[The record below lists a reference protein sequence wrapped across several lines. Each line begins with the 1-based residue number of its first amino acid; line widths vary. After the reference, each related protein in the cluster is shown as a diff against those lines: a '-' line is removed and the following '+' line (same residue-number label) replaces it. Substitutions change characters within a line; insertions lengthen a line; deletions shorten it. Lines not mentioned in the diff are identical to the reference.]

1 MKAAHF
7 TTALLSLTPVASA
20 IAWPQWLP
28 DLDTLV
34 VRRADASSSSSSAKA
49 KATATTDAASAT
61 NLNTA
66 GITAT
71 SDSGTASGTA
81 TDKASGTGTATD
93 DASGTV
99 TGTGT
104 ATGTGKDKDSSSTS
118 SHNTSTVSVSSGA
131 EVASVVMLTPITTL
145 TSAYYR
151 IGEYVTFGWN
161 YTNLEVTPTAVD
173 VAISCTTATET
184 WTLTSNM
191 TFHTKGSFTWDSGA
205 YQSSNVAQPL
215 LVEEYI
221 LYIYD
226 ADSSISATAGAGSL
240 TANPAVTFGL
250 YTGQPYSPLESWV
263 CATCSGAMSNSEKQ
277 ALGFLFTVAAITVAS
292 FTWFVTGI

>member
-1 MKAAHF
+1 M
-7 TTALLSLTPVASA
+7 
-20 IAWPQWLP
+20 
-28 DLDTLV
+28 
-34 VRRADASSSSSSAKA
+34 
-49 KATATTDAASAT
+49 
-61 NLNTA
+61 
-66 GITAT
+66 
-71 SDSGTASGTA
+71 TA
-81 TDKASGTGTATD
+81 TDDASGTGTATD
-93 DASGTV
+93 DASGSVTGTI

-104 ATGTGKDKDSSSTS
+104 TTGTNKHSDSSSTS
-118 SHNTSTVSVSSGA
+118 SHNSSSVSSGA
-131 EVASVVMLTPITTL
+131 QVASVVMLTPITTL

-161 YTNLEVTPTAVD
+161 YTNLQVTPTAVD
-173 VAISCTTATET
+173 VAISCTTASET

-191 TFHTKGSFTWDSGA
+191 TFHTKGSFTWDTGA
-205 YQSSNVAQPL
+205 YQSSDVAQPL

-263 CATCSGAMSNSEKQ
+263 CATCSGAMSNSERQ
-277 ALGFLFTVAAITVAS
+277 ALGFLCTVAAITVAS

>member
-34 VRRADASSSSSSAKA
+34 VRRADASSSSSSSAKA
-49 KATATTDAASAT
+49 KATATADAASAT

-66 GITAT
+66 GVTAT

-81 TDKASGTGTATD
+81 TG

-104 ATGTGKDKDSSSTS
+104 ATGTGKDSDSSSTS

-131 EVASVVMLTPITTL
+131 EVASVVMLTPLTTL

-215 LVEEYI
+215 LVEEYV

-250 YTGQPYSPLESWV
+250 YTGQPYTPLESWV
-263 CATCSGAMSNSEKQ
+263 CATCSGALSNSERQ
-277 ALGFLFTVAAITVAS
+277 ALGFLFTVVAITVAS